1 MWSSKVVPKPGRMP
15 TLVRRRDAI
24 RFGLASAGLALSTFG
39 LAGCGFR
46 LRGDAHFAF
55 KNIRLGFAPRS
66 PMGAEL
72 ERQLLRVEDVHVVQ
86 AEKDAEV
93 VMEVLI
99 DRVDRVA
106 GAATSV
112 GQVREINITTKLRF
126 RARTPAG
133 KELIPETELALAQS
147 MTYSEEQ
154 AQAKESEEAQIVQGM
169 RRDLAAQVLRR
180 LEAVKL

>member
-1 MWSSKVVPKPGRMP
+1 MWWSSVNHS
-15 TLVRRRDAI
+15 RRRREAI
-24 RFGLASAGLALSTFG
+24 RFGLASAGLALATFG

-46 LRGDAHFAF
+46 LRGEVHLAF
-55 KNIRLGFAPRS
+55 KSIRLGFAPRS
-66 PMGAEL
+66 VMGAEL
-72 ERQLLRVEDVHVVQ
+72 ERQLLRVPDMRVVQ

-93 VMEVLI
+93 VMDVLA

-126 RARTPAG
+126 RVRTPAG
-133 KELIPETELALAQS
+133 KVLIPETELALGQA

-180 LEAVKL
+180 LETVKL